1 MLEGAGGGAP
11 QARMLRGEELQGPAG
26 WERRGICLEW
36 VLPGLGAPSPV
47 VACPPGLGLLQA
59 AGLWML
65 LVTVGSCRL
74 VKLGKCDVFGRGL
87 WVRVLAETA
96 DSEARTC
103 LGSHSEDCCWMNL
116 LGQMCSQVF
125 GKASSHCSGS
135 VHAWPSSVIFMACS
149 NSPLLWF
156 SNRQWLVG
164 FRGQTCC
171 TGGCTSRWRAQ
182 SFASAFKVPC
192 YVICAVLKLLDLC

>member
-1 MLEGAGGGAP
+1 MHLE
-11 QARMLRGEELQGPAG
+11 ED
-26 WERRGICLEW
+26 
-36 VLPGLGAPSPV
+36 S
-47 VACPPGLGLLQA
+47 
-59 AGLWML
+59 
-65 LVTVGSCRL
+65 GS
-74 VKLGKCDVFGRGL
+74 
-87 WVRVLAETA
+87 AETA
-96 DSEARTC
+96 DSEARMC
-103 LGSHSEDCCWMNL
+103 LGSHSEDCCWINL

-135 VHAWPSSVIFMACS
+135 VHAWPSPVIFMACR

-192 YVICAVLKLLDLC
+192 YVICAVLKLLDLCYFFLLPFFSASPKETTCWCVS